1 VGRASRGDN
10 ACSAFRETVV
20 KLYDAERSGNCYK
33 IRLTLS
39 LTGTPYERVAVD
51 LAAGEQQTAA
61 FRRLNPRGQVP
72 VLDDRGTVLWDSTA
86 ILIYLARRLGREDLL
101 PLDAPGMAT
110 VMQWLALAQN
120 EILYG
125 LARARAILCFR
136 RSWNLDEAQAA
147 GRAALAVLDERLGA
161 HPWLALERLTL
172 ADIACYPYA
181 ALALEGGIELAPY
194 AAVRGWIDRVAA
206 LPGHVPLPRQV

>member
-1 VGRASRGDN
+1 VGQASRGDN
-10 ACSAFRETVV
+10 ACSAFREIDV

-39 LTGTPYERVAVD
+39 LTGTPYERVAVN

-72 VLDDRGTVLWDSTA
+72 VLDDRGTVIWDSTA

-101 PLDAPGMAT
+101 PLDATGMAR

-125 LARARAILCFR
+125 LARARAVLCFR

-147 GRAALAVLDERLGA
+147 GRAALAVLNERLGA

-206 LPGHVPLPRQV
+206 LPGHVPLPRQL